1 MKKKILN
8 VPSPILYFYVYC
20 KYITYSISSTT
31 IKYCIVNLFLNVQKA
46 AIDRT
51 EKCGSEHYGFQDWL

>member
-1 MKKKILN
+1 MSEMYCRI
-8 VPSPILYFYVYC
+8 VYGRIFYVYC